1 MRKAINAVGILAI
14 MIILLLIFGKK
25 NLSSEIIINAP
36 VDTVW
41 KEFTDF
47 NEYPKWNPFIKS
59 LAGEVEIGNAIHVV
73 IQPKGGMP
81 MSFNPVIIQ
90 LKENDILQ
98 WEGKL
103 FLPGI
108 FTGKHTF
115 QLVRVDKNKTKFIQK
130 ENFNGVLVMFVDLN
144 PTLEGFKLMNLLLK
158 ERVEKK

>member
-1 MRKAINAVGILAI
+1 MRKAIYLSIILAI
-14 MIILLLIFGKK
+14 IIILLFIFGKK
-25 NLSSEIIINAP
+25 NISSEIIINAP
-36 VDTVW
+36 VDKVW
-41 KEFTDF
+41 KEFTGF
-47 NEYPKWNPFIKS
+47 SEYPKWNPFIKS
-59 LAGEVEIGNAIHVV
+59 ISGDVKAGNTIHVV
-73 IQPKGGMP
+73 IQPKGGTP

-130 ENFNGVLVMFVDLN
+130 EDFNGVLVMFVDLN
-144 PTLEGFKLMNLLLK
+144 PTLEGFKLMNALLK
-158 ERVEKK
+158 EKSEK